1 MCAWCIFE
9 DAAAWTTT
17 WPIESPQ
24 GLRCGT
30 REEISRLAGIGKS
43 TRIHKEMNE
52 EEYVVWER
60 KFRGLCK
67 QSEYYVGRPAKKQVE
82 IEKQVTTYQF
92 QPEKIKVRRPISWH
106 NICRDGSSCPLQ
118 NPQP

>member
-1 MCAWCIFE
+1 
-9 DAAAWTTT
+9 
-17 WPIESPQ
+17 
-24 GLRCGT
+24 
-30 REEISRLAGIGKS
+30 
-43 TRIHKEMNE
+43 MNE

-92 QPEKIKVRRPISWH
+92 QPEKIKVSPPVSYSRFS
-106 NICRDGSSCPLQ
+106 PLIAF
-118 NPQP
+118 PEF